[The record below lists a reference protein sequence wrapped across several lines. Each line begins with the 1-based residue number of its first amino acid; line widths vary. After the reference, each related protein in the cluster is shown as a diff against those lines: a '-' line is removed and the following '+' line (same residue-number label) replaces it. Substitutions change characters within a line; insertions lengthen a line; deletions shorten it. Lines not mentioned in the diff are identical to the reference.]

1 MIIKLSKS
9 GKGVVIIEDYGE
21 VHVTSVKHMA
31 ALISGRMKGPFIRT
45 TRMPTPAEIDRFEPS
60 PILGKDGEHI
70 EHDDP
75 RWTEPQC
82 SHNIQVEGHSE
93 AGIDR
98 KQIKKREVKEIYSD
112 KVVW

>member
-1 MIIKLSKS
+1 MIIKVSKS
-9 GKGVVIIEDYGE
+9 GQGIVVIDDFGNIYS
-21 VHVTSVKHMA
+21 TSKQYLLSLV
-31 ALISGRMKGPFIRT
+31 SGRMKAPFIQM
-45 TRMPTPAEIDRFEPS
+45 TRMPMPAEPGRFKPS
-60 PILGKDGEHI
+60 PVLGKDYEQIGPEQ
-70 EHDDP
+70 D